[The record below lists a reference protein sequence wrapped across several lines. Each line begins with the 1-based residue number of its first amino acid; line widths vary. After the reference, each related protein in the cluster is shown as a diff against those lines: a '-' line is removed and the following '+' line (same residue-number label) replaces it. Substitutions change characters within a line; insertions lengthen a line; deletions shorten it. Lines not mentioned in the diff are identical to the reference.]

1 MKKSSETITIPR
13 LRRAL
18 ATLLAV
24 RDAHPATEGIDDL
37 IRRFAREIKARLAA
51 EDELAEARRLAE
63 G

>member
-1 MKKSSETITIPR
+1 MTKRSEKITIPR

-24 RDAHPATEGIDDL
+24 RDAHPETEGIDDW
-37 IRRFAREIKARLAA
+37 ISRVVREIKAWLAA
-51 EDELAEARRLAE
+51 EEELAEARRLAR